1 MGAGVADQIAD
12 GTWSAYQHQ
21 FAGNASRAARSVG
34 DIDFNSPL
42 TRLAAGATA
51 PRSGEQ
57 AVGLPAPA
65 REQDFQ

>member
-51 PRSGEQ
+51 PRSG
-57 AVGLPAPA
+57 
-65 REQDFQ
+65 